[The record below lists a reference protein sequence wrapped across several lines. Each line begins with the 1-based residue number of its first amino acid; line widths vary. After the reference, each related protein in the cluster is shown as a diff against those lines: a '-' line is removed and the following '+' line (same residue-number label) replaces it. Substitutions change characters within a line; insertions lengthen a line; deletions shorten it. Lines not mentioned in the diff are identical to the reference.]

1 MMKTI
6 AAFNGGLELWRIF
19 YPGNSPYPQR
29 EEQFCGLI
37 LIPFLRNLAVLRP
50 LTCTF
55 QTEVIK
61 KLSRD
66 RYLFFLVV
74 LQ

>member
-1 MMKTI
+1 MKTI

-37 LIPFLRNLAVLRP
+37 LIPLLRM
-50 LTCTF
+50 
-55 QTEVIK
+55 
-61 KLSRD
+61 
-66 RYLFFLVV
+66 
-74 LQ
+74 